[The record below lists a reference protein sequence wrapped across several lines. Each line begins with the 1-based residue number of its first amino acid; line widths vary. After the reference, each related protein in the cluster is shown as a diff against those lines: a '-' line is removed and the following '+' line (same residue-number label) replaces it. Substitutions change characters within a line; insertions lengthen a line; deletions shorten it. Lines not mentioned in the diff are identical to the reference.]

1 MNRTSMKNILP
12 QYFIVDR
19 EVLTD
24 KHVIANR
31 LNTFFTNIGPTLA
44 SQIVTDGNSSYEDFL
59 INPTLHEFNFNQI
72 GEEDVVNVIDKLP
85 SKTSSGV
92 DGISTNLLK
101 DIKYIISKPL
111 TLIINQC
118 LETGIFPS
126 KLKVAK
132 VIPILKRGDETIFDN
147 YRPISILPAIS
158 KVFERIIFNQIH
170 NYFHVNDLYFCS
182 QYGFRKE
189 HSTELAVLE
198 LVDRITQHLDKGTT
212 PINVYLD
219 LSKAFDTLDHNILL
233 HKLKYY
239 GIEGTALRLFE
250 SYLNERQQ
258 YVDLDGTNSNYNR
271 ILTGVPQGSILGPL
285 LFIIYINDIAQSSNH
300 FNFIIYADDTTLCS
314 TLKIN
319 ADATQLNRE
328 LNNVS
333 QWLNLNKL
341 SLNVKK
347 TKAMV
352 FRMPQKKIIQPKIQ
366 INGSNIEFVEN
377 FIFLGITINNKL
389 NWNSHINKVTNKIS
403 KTVGILNK
411 LRSFLPSYVLQ
422 TIYNTLILPHL
433 IYGILAW
440 GRHTN
445 AIHKIQKRA
454 IRIIAASKY
463 NAHTEPLFKQLNL
476 LKACDICKLQELK
489 FYHKLINGQLPK
501 YFECFVYQTNLDLH
515 NYNTRRS
522 HRLHIPRINHAF
534 AQLNIRHSVIQTVNN
549 MPDNVIDKI
558 RTHNLKGFSTYA
570 KNYFIST
577 YETTCEIANCYVCQQ

>member
-1 MNRTSMKNILP
+1 M
-12 QYFIVDR
+12 
-19 EVLTD
+19 
-24 KHVIANR
+24 
-31 LNTFFTNIGPTLA
+31 
-44 SQIVTDGNSSYEDFL
+44 
-59 INPTLHEFNFNQI
+59 
-72 GEEDVVNVIDKLP
+72 
-85 SKTSSGV
+85 
-92 DGISTNLLK
+92 
-101 DIKYIISKPL
+101 
-111 TLIINQC
+111 
-118 LETGIFPS
+118 
-126 KLKVAK
+126 
-132 VIPILKRGDETIFDN
+132 
-147 YRPISILPAIS
+147 
-158 KVFERIIFNQIH
+158 
-170 NYFHVNDLYFCS
+170 
-182 QYGFRKE
+182 
-189 HSTELAVLE
+189 LE

-271 ILTGVPQGSILGPL
+271 ILTVVPQGPILGPL

-333 QWLNLNKL
+333 HWLNLNKL

-352 FRMPQKKIIQPKIQ
+352 FRMPQKKIIQPNIQ

-389 NWNSHINKVTNKIS
+389 NWNRHINKVTNKIS

-411 LRSFLPSYVLQ
+411 LRSFLPSDVLQ

-440 GRHTN
+440 GRQTN
-445 AIHKIQKRA
+445 AIHTIQKRA

-476 LKACDICKLQELK
+476 LKASDICKLQELK
-489 FYHKLINGQLPK
+489 FYHKLINRQLPK

-515 NYNTRRS
+515 NYNTRRG
-522 HRLHIPRINHAF
+522 HRLHIPRINHTF

-549 MPDNVIDKI
+549 MPNNVIDKI
-558 RTHNLKGFSTYA
+558 RTHNLRFSNYA